1 MRGFIKDGKLFVIQK
16 DGHTDVASAKRKCE
30 NIMRKCQM
38 ILDNLPEAETSLPTW
53 WTDKIAIA
61 EYEVASG
68 ADYLAGGLSEEKE

>member
-1 MRGFIKDGKLFVIQK
+1 MRAFIKDGKLFIMQK

-38 ILDNLPEAETSLPTW
+38 ILTSLPEEETSLPTW

-61 EYEVASG
+61 EYEIASG